1 VLEVGH
7 RGRRPAEHGRVER
20 ATPRGEQREGDEPA
34 ADLEAAIRD
43 VVMRYA
49 VTRDMQRRAQEQGK
63 RPRPDERTDG
73 TAGGH
78 VQRDDQA
85 PIIAYAPRAMSVSD
99 WFRRLFSPSP
109 APASPEDDAIMR
121 EEYGERAT
129 EPMGPGGIAGGVAGF
144 AGLED
149 AEAAEDAVEGDEPS
163 RPAP

>member
-1 VLEVGH
+1 
-7 RGRRPAEHGRVER
+7 
-20 ATPRGEQREGDEPA
+20 
-34 ADLEAAIRD
+34 
-43 VVMRYA
+43 
-49 VTRDMQRRAQEQGK
+49 
-63 RPRPDERTDG
+63 
-73 TAGGH
+73 
-78 VQRDDQA
+78 
-85 PIIAYAPRAMSVSD
+85 MSVSD